1 QLTDRL
7 AQRLTRI
14 FDGRDL
20 PILNV
25 LLKMAFFAVYRPLYV
40 LLAFNKMKVNI
51 PNQLLFN
58 D

>member
-1 QLTDRL
+1 
-7 AQRLTRI
+7 
-14 FDGRDL
+14 
-20 PILNV
+20 
-25 LLKMAFFAVYRPLYV
+25 MAFFAVYRPLYV